1 MAYSSF
7 IANTYFVGEIAVPN
21 AANETALTQAIAQYE
36 KEILISL
43 LGYKLYSL
51 LIADCTGVGGVPVTQ
66 KYLDLVNGKEF
77 THTYYGDTYTL
88 KWDGLTN
95 ATTKISLIA
104 YYVWYNY
111 VKRDIT
117 RLYSTGISMATPAAG
132 GGWERANPTYKLAD
146 VYERMRVLYGKIPPE
161 YKPVYVR
168 PVIGSNLPCT
178 FNIDPS
184 ACNFLYANLTDYP
197 DWVFTPL
204 WNMNAFGI

>member
-7 IANTYFVGEIAVPN
+7 ITSTYFTGEIVVLNPASD
-21 AANETALTQAIAQYE
+21 TALTQAIAQYE

-51 LIADCTGVGGVPVTQ
+51 LIADCTGEGGVPVTQ
-66 KYLDLVNGKEF
+66 KYIDLVNGKEF
-77 THTYYGDTYTL
+77 THTYFGDIYTL
-88 KWDGLTN
+88 KWEGLTN
-95 ATTKISLIA
+95 ATTKLSLIA

-117 RLYSTGISMATPAAG
+117 RLYGTGISMATVKE
-132 GGWERANPTYKLAD
+132 GWVRADPTNKLAA
-146 VYERMRVLYGKIPPE
+146 VYESMRVLYGKIPPE
-161 YKPVYVR
+161 YHPVY
-168 PVIGSNLPCT
+168 PQPIKGSSLPCT

-184 ACNFLYANLTDYP
+184 AYNFLYANLTDYP